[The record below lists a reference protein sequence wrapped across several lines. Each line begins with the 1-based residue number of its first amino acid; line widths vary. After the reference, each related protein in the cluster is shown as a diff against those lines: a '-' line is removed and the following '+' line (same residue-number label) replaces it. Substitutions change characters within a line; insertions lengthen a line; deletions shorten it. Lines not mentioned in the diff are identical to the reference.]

1 MPGVE
6 PAEEQ
11 ETMTPAEAPAD
22 AVPEAAEAASGTD
35 EAVAPSETEADAG
48 GEEDETAADGAPAAA
63 DEADDFTPHASAGHT
78 RLVTDQ
84 GLTADKYAVSKPWIE
99 SDRLSEEEE
108 AEIDGIEIEYDM
120 RREEI
125 VPGMKA
131 FQRKVAFKKNMIYTA
146 ILAVIAILY
155 GQAVWTDPSYD
166 MGKVFIGLSIF
177 VIFMLWFM
185 PYRHIQNTVKAIE
198 AEPESYRLTVTPVGI
213 LIPDNGGSYL
223 IRYASPEFSAVEL
236 ANAFALCVSREKVF
250 IVPKRC
256 VLPEKFSEV
265 RQMLKDGLKERYQE
279 KK

>member
-1 MPGVE
+1 MPEVA
-6 PAEEQ
+6 PAEGL
-11 ETMTPAEAPAD
+11 ETTAETAMEAEE
-22 AVPEAAEAASGTD
+22 AVSGPE
-35 EAVAPSETEADAG
+35 EAVASSETEAEAVSDGEEAVAG
-48 GEEDETAADGAPAAA
+48 ADEEDE
-63 DEADDFTPHASAGHT
+63 FTPHAPSGHAK
-78 RLVTDQ
+78 LVTDQ

-108 AEIDGIEIEYDM
+108 AEIGGVEIEYDM
-120 RREEI
+120 RKEEI

-155 GQAVWTDPSYD
+155 GQAVWVDPSYD
-166 MGKVFIGLSIF
+166 MGKVFIGISVF

-198 AEPESYRLTVTPVGI
+198 ADPAQYKLTVTPVGI
-213 LIPDNGGSYL
+213 LIPEGGGSYL
-223 IRYASPEFSAVEL
+223 IRYSSPEFSAVEL
-236 ANAFALCVSREKVF
+236 ENAFTLCVSREKVF

>member
-1 MPGVE
+1 MTA
-6 PAEEQ
+6 AE
-11 ETMTPAEAPAD
+11 MPAEA
-22 AVPEAAEAASGTD
+22 VSGPE
-35 EAVAPSETEADAG
+35 EAVASSETEPEIEAVSDGEEVAGEDAVAGAD
-48 GEEDETAADGAPAAA
+48 EEDE
-63 DEADDFTPHASAGHT
+63 FTPHAPAGHAK
-78 RLVTDQ
+78 LVTDQ

-108 AEIDGIEIEYDM
+108 AEIGGVEIEYDM
-120 RREEI
+120 RKEEI

-166 MGKVFIGLSIF
+166 MGKVFIGISVF

-198 AEPESYRLTVTPVGI
+198 ADPAQYKLTVTPVGI
-213 LIPDNGGSYL
+213 LIPEGGGSYL
-223 IRYASPEFSAVEL
+223 IRYSSPEFSAVEL
-236 ANAFALCVSREKVF
+236 ANAFTLCVSREKVF

>member
-1 MPGVE
+1 MTA
-6 PAEEQ
+6 AE
-11 ETMTPAEAPAD
+11 MPAEA
-22 AVPEAAEAASGTD
+22 VSGLE
-35 EAVAPSETEADAG
+35 EAVASSETEPEIEAVSDGEEVAGEDAVAGAD
-48 GEEDETAADGAPAAA
+48 EEDE
-63 DEADDFTPHASAGHT
+63 FTPHAPSGHAK
-78 RLVTDQ
+78 LVTDQ

-108 AEIDGIEIEYDM
+108 AEIGGVEIEYDM
-120 RREEI
+120 RKEEI

-155 GQAVWTDPSYD
+155 GQAVWVDPSYD
-166 MGKVFIGLSIF
+166 MGKVFIGISVF

-198 AEPESYRLTVTPVGI
+198 ADPAQYKLTVTPVGI
-213 LIPDNGGSYL
+213 LIPEGGGSYL
-223 IRYASPEFSAVEL
+223 IRYSAPEFSAVEL
-236 ANAFALCVSREKVF
+236 ENAFTLCVSREKVF

>member
-1 MPGVE
+1 MPEVA
-6 PAEEQ
+6 PAEGL
-11 ETMTPAEAPAD
+11 ETTAETAM
-22 AVPEAAEAASGTD
+22 EAAEAVSGPE
-35 EAVAPSETEADAG
+35 EAVASSETEPEIEAVSDGEDTAAGAD
-48 GEEDETAADGAPAAA
+48 EEDE
-63 DEADDFTPHASAGHT
+63 FTPHAPSGHAK
-78 RLVTDQ
+78 LVTDQ

-108 AEIDGIEIEYDM
+108 AEIGGVEIEYDM
-120 RREEI
+120 RKEEI

-155 GQAVWTDPSYD
+155 GQAVWVDPSYD
-166 MGKVFIGLSIF
+166 MGKVFIGISVF

-198 AEPESYRLTVTPVGI
+198 SDPAQYKLTVTPVGI
-213 LIPDNGGSYL
+213 LIPEGGGSYL
-223 IRYASPEFSAVEL
+223 IRYSSPEFSAVEL
-236 ANAFALCVSREKVF
+236 ANAFTLCVSREKVF

>member
-1 MPGVE
+1 MPEVA
-6 PAEEQ
+6 PAEGQ
-11 ETMTPAEAPAD
+11 ETMTAAEMPAETAM
-22 AVPEAAEAASGTD
+22 EAAEAVSGPE
-35 EAVAPSETEADAG
+35 EAVASSETEAEAVSDGEEAAAG
-48 GEEDETAADGAPAAA
+48 ADEEDE
-63 DEADDFTPHASAGHT
+63 FTPHAPSGHAK
-78 RLVTDQ
+78 LVTDQ

-108 AEIDGIEIEYDM
+108 AEIGGVEIEYDM
-120 RREEI
+120 RKEEI

-155 GQAVWTDPSYD
+155 GQAVWVDPSYD
-166 MGKVFIGLSIF
+166 MGKVFIGISVF

-198 AEPESYRLTVTPVGI
+198 SDPAQYKLTVTPIGI
-213 LIPDNGGSYL
+213 LIPEGGGSYL
-223 IRYASPEFSAVEL
+223 IRYSAPEFSAVEL
-236 ANAFALCVSREKVF
+236 ENAFTLCVSREKVF